1 MKNVNAYTG
10 PQRFAHRG
18 LVQAAPENTLGAF
31 QGAVDG
37 GYEGIEIDVQ
47 MTRDGEIVIAHDSN
61 FTRMTLGHP
70 DGGSNRRIRDLTWDE
85 IQKIELPYANH
96 LLSEVP
102 PEHSEIQLLATL
114 PKLVMGQ
121 VEGRDYETALA
132 EDGRMAHLMRF
143 SDFDA
148 WLTAQSRSIT
158 VEVEVKAPGLAGPI
172 LELLSRSPNTGS
184 YILFSG
190 DPVYVGEMQAAVR
203 KNGKPTGL
211 RMGANMRR
219 LTEETKRMIPNMD
232 LFEVGLNAD
241 AFTCEDVRWL
251 GEHGI
256 HVFSNL
262 GDYPDW
268 WEKMVTRGVLG
279 FKTNYAA
286 AYTNWWNS
294 RH

>member
-96 LLSEVP
+96 LLSEVL
-102 PEHSEIQLLATL
+102 PEHSEIELLATL

-148 WLTAQSRSIT
+148 WLAAQSRSIT

-172 LELLSRSPNTGS
+172 LELLSRSPIPAATS
-184 YILFSG
+184 SFPEIRSTWKKCRRRFAKTESQ
-190 DPVYVGEMQAAVR
+190 PVCGWGLICAA
-203 KNGKPTGL
+203 
-211 RMGANMRR
+211 
-219 LTEETKRMIPNMD
+219 
-232 LFEVGLNAD
+232 
-241 AFTCEDVRWL
+241 
-251 GEHGI
+251 
-256 HVFSNL
+256 
-262 GDYPDW
+262 
-268 WEKMVTRGVLG
+268 
-279 FKTNYAA
+279 
-286 AYTNWWNS
+286 
-294 RH
+294 

>member
-1 MKNVNAYTG
+1 MTVIYPSPIFGPVHSRRLGVSLGVNLMPADGKICTFDCIYCEC
-10 PQRFAHRG
+10 G
-18 LVQAAPENTLGAF
+18 LNAERPVRLPRP
-31 QGAVDG
+31 
-37 GYEGIEIDVQ
+37 
-47 MTRDGEIVIAHDSN
+47 TRE
-61 FTRMTLGHP
+61 
-70 DGGSNRRIRDLTWDE
+70 
-85 IQKIELPYANH
+85 
-96 LLSEVP
+96 EV
-102 PEHSEIQLLATL
+102 
-114 PKLVMGQ
+114 
-121 VEGRDYETALA
+121 RTALQ
-132 EDGRMAHLMRF
+132 H
-143 SDFDA
+143 
-148 WLTAQSRSIT
+148 
-158 VEVEVKAPGLAGPI
+158 K
-172 LELLSRSPNTGS
+172 LE
-184 YILFSG
+184 
-190 DPVYVGEMQAAVR
+190 EMQAAVR

-219 LTEETKRMIPNMD
+219 LTEEAKRMIPNMD

-294 RH
+294 RR

>member
-1 MKNVNAYTG
+1 
-10 PQRFAHRG
+10 
-18 LVQAAPENTLGAF
+18 
-31 QGAVDG
+31 
-37 GYEGIEIDVQ
+37 
-47 MTRDGEIVIAHDSN
+47 
-61 FTRMTLGHP
+61 
-70 DGGSNRRIRDLTWDE
+70 
-85 IQKIELPYANH
+85 
-96 LLSEVP
+96 
-102 PEHSEIQLLATL
+102 
-114 PKLVMGQ
+114 
-121 VEGRDYETALA
+121 
-132 EDGRMAHLMRF
+132 MAHLMRF

-190 DPVYVGEMQAAVR
+190 DPVYVEEMQAAVR

-256 HVFSNL
+256 YVFSNL

>member
-1 MKNVNAYTG
+1 MAG
-10 PQRFAHRG
+10 RS
-18 LVQAAPENTLGAF
+18 E
-31 QGAVDG
+31 
-37 GYEGIEIDVQ
+37 
-47 MTRDGEIVIAHDSN
+47 
-61 FTRMTLGHP
+61 
-70 DGGSNRRIRDLTWDE
+70 
-85 IQKIELPYANH
+85 QKH
-96 LLSEVP
+96 
-102 PEHSEIQLLATL
+102 
-114 PKLVMGQ
+114 
-121 VEGRDYETALA
+121 
-132 EDGRMAHLMRF
+132 
-143 SDFDA
+143 
-148 WLTAQSRSIT
+148 T

-190 DPVYVGEMQAAVR
+190 DPVYVEEMQAAVR

-262 GDYPDW
+262 GDYHDW

-279 FKTNYAA
+279 FKTNLRRGVHQLVEFPALSFQA
-286 AYTNWWNS
+286 CRLLVICRRTLTMPG
-294 RH
+294 